1 MHEEKH
7 ALPVTSVSPVAMPVS
22 RIRWPKEGI
31 TRVPLRVFADA
42 DTYEEEQTSV
52 FRGPTWSFLCH
63 EVEIPNPGD
72 YVTTKVGVT
81 SVIVVRLADGSINA
95 LVNRCIHKGSIL
107 CYEAKGHRARPNFVC
122 PYHNWVYGFDGA
134 LTSVAFEKGVQ
145 GKGGMP
151 DDFDKGQHRL
161 TKLRVDAIRGLVFG
175 SFSDQ
180 APALPDYLGPVMVKH
195 IERTLYGTVKILGRY
210 SQVMP
215 NNWKLYVENSRDNYH
230 PSLLHAFFS
239 TFKIN
244 RLSAEGG
251 TLQDDLSR
259 HHITFTKRFT
269 DVGDVAY
276 DSGIIRAQ
284 RDDFGL
290 KDPSLID
297 QWMEYPDQITNAI
310 QSIFPGFV
318 LHQIMNAL
326 GTRQVIPMGV
336 DRCELIW
343 TVLGF
348 EEDTLEQTLIRR
360 KQSNLVGPAGYVSME
375 DGTIGAFVEKG
386 IRGDLDEAAIIEMGG
401 KSTGPMAT
409 RATETSVRGFWK
421 FYRELMNV

>member
-1 MHEEKH
+1 MT
-7 ALPVTSVSPVAMPVS
+7 TSTVAMPAS
-22 RIRWPKEGI
+22 RIVWPAEGI
-31 TRVPLRVFADA
+31 TRVPLRVFSDTA
-42 DTYEEEQTSV
+42 TYEREQDAV
-52 FRGPTWSFLCH
+52 FRGPTWSFLCLDI
-63 EVEIPNPGD
+63 EIPNPGD
-72 YVTTKVGVT
+72 YVTTKVGHT
-81 SVIVVRLADGSINA
+81 SVIVVRHQDGGIRA
-95 LVNRCIHKGSIL
+95 LVNKCVHKGSVL
-107 CYEAKGHRARPNFVC
+107 CYEAQGNRKRPNFVC
-122 PYHNWVYGFDGA
+122 PYHNWVYNFEGE

-151 DDFDKGQHRL
+151 DDFDKTQFRL
-161 TKLRVDAIRGLVFG
+161 TTLRVASIRGLVFG
-175 SFSDQ
+175 SFSVE
-180 APALPDYLGPVMVKH
+180 APPLEDYLGPTMVAH
-195 IERTLYGTVKILGRY
+195 IERTLYGKPKILGRY
-210 SQVMP
+210 SQVMH

-251 TLQDDLSR
+251 TLQDEDSR

-269 DVGDVAY
+269 DAGDAAY
-276 DSGIIRAQ
+276 DSGIIRAM

-318 LHQIMNAL
+318 LHQIMNSI
-326 GTRQVIPMGV
+326 GVRQVVPLGV

-348 EEDTLEQTLIRR
+348 EEDTPEQTLIRR
-360 KQSNLVGPAGYVSME
+360 KQSNLVGPAGFVSME

-386 IRGDLDEAAIIEMGG
+386 IRGDLDDAAVIEMGG
-401 KSTGPMAT
+401 KGTGPMAT

-421 FYRELMNV
+421 FYRELMHV